1 MSQMN
6 TFSPIEIAYVWD
18 RKNFEKAFANAYT
31 HQYKNSARR
40 YIGWLFVAMAQFGV
54 VAVLKG
60 GTVGLLMLSTLL
72 ILYWYGLKKWFV
84 RRRALR
90 AFENS
95 ALKGKRI
102 TLRITQDGVTQGEH
116 RVPWEQIEGVVPV
129 EEDIL
134 LYHQNTAFYIPTTAF
149 ASIEQ
154 KSALK
159 NLAKERGKLFHV

>member
-18 RKNFEKAFANAYT
+18 RKNFEKAFANAYA

-54 VAVLKG
+54 VAALKG
-60 GTVGLLMLSTLL
+60 GTVGLLMLSTIL
-72 ILYWYGLKKWFV
+72 ILYWYGLKKWLV
-84 RRRALR
+84 RQRALG
-90 AFENS
+90 AFESS

-102 TLRITQDGVTQGEH
+102 TLKITQDGIEQGEH
-116 RVPWEQIEGVVPV
+116 RVPWEKIQGVVPV
-129 EEDIL
+129 DEDIL
-134 LYHQNTAFYIPTTAF
+134 LYHQDNAFYIPSAAF
-149 ASIEQ
+149 GSIEQ